1 MKLPYVYIPPDGTM
15 SPLVVSVPH
24 AGTRIPAEDEAL
36 IVADQRTMLR
46 DADLHVDKLY
56 SKAAELGAAYLGC
69 TVSRYVLDVN
79 RAPDD
84 VDARL
89 CPEWPNGGSNSKS
102 LIWRLSTDGT
112 EVQGRRL
119 TKAEVDSR
127 IERVHVPYH
136 AKLKALL
143 DERRARFGYAVLL
156 EAHSMP
162 SVGRSEHSDTG
173 ERRADVVPGDNHG
186 KACAPGLTQL
196 VVDHFKSHDFGI
208 VLNKPY
214 SGGWNTRHYGQPA
227 EGVHAIQVE
236 LNRGLYLHEEVPY
249 WAGGPALELQR
260 VCTELMVKLLDWRP

>member
-1 MKLPYVYIPPDGTM
+1 MKLPYVYIPPDGPM

-36 IVADQRTMLR
+36 IVADQTTILR

-56 SKAAELGAAYLGC
+56 AKAAELGAAYLGC

-79 RAPDD
+79 RGPTD

-89 CPEWPNGGSNSKS
+89 CPEWPNGGNNSKS

-143 DERRARFGYAVLL
+143 DERRDKFGYAVLL

-173 ERRADVVPGDNHG
+173 QLLKSKRQTQELTGVSLWKKERPNDSGPLKQAPVPVDLR
-186 KACAPGLTQL
+186 KAKAKPKAKVKLKDASVGTLMLMMAQSM
-196 VVDHFKSHDFGI
+196 KSLG
-208 VLNKPY
+208 P
-214 SGGWNTRHYGQPA
+214 R
-227 EGVHAIQVE
+227 
-236 LNRGLYLHEEVPY
+236 LNRHRE
-249 WAGGPALELQR
+249 
-260 VCTELMVKLLDWRP
+260 TS